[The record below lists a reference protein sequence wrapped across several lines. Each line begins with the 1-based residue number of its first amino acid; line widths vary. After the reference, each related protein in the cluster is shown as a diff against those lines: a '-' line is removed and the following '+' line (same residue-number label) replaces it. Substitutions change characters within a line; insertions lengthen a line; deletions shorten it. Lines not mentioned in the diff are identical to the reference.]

1 VKSGGRTHPKRRKN
15 KGGGGAGGGGGGEG
29 GRERGSK
36 GTYIDL
42 SGSMSQSGSG
52 V

>member
-1 VKSGGRTHPKRRKN
+1 MKSGRRTHPKRRKN
-15 KGGGGAGGGGGGEG
+15 KGGGGAGGGGGEG

>member
-1 VKSGGRTHPKRRKN
+1 MKSGRRTHPKRRKN
-15 KGGGGAGGGGGGEG
+15 KGGGGAGGGEG

-36 GTYIDL
+36 GTYLDL

>member
-1 VKSGGRTHPKRRKN
+1 VKSGRRTHPKRRKN
-15 KGGGGAGGGGGGEG
+15 KGGGGAGGGGGEG